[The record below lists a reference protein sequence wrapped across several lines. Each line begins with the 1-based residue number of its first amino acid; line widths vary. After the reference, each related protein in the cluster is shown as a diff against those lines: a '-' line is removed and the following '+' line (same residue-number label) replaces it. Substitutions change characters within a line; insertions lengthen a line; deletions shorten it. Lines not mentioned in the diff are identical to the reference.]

1 VPRDVIRLVTMATV
15 GLVLA
20 TGAPA
25 EAETVSAKRW
35 AKQACN
41 AIDDW
46 ADRVDDALTF
56 DDEAPLVDAATIRK
70 SLLGLLKRAQ
80 KETRALLGDLDDAG
94 TPRVTGGKDAATA
107 LRDSYEQ
114 VLTSVTDA
122 RRGVKAA
129 STTDPAAFLLAL
141 DGALAAATTAVGE
154 VATTFETEPAL
165 NTAPILKAFR
175 SQRACKKLAAADA
188 A

>member
-1 VPRDVIRLVTMATV
+1 VIRFIGVATV

-20 TGAPA
+20 TAVPA
-25 EAETVSAKRW
+25 AAESLPAKQWAKRV
-35 AKQACN
+35 CN
-41 AIDDW
+41 AVGDW
-46 ADRVDDALTF
+46 SERVDGALAL
-56 DDEAPLVDAATIRK
+56 DDEAALTDAATVRK
-70 SLLGLLKRAQ
+70 SLLKLLKRAQ
-80 KETRALLGDLDDAG
+80 RETRTLLSDLEGAG

-154 VATTFETEPAL
+154 VANTFETEPAL